1 MSDINDVLPETI
13 KTAEEAKEWLLVH
26 GYSVDVANE
35 ELKNWSPAGTDA
47 PVEEPAPEP
56 EPDPEPE
63 VEEEDEEWDEE
74 EDEEW
79 DDEEDEDWDEDD
91 SEEDED

>member
-1 MSDINDVLPETI
+1 MSNINDVLPETI
-13 KTAEEAKEWLLVH
+13 KTAEQAKEWLLVH

-35 ELKNWSPAGTDA
+35 ELKNWSPAGADA
-47 PVEEPAPEP
+47 PVEEPAP

-63 VEEEDEEWDEE
+63 VEEEEDEE
-74 EDEEW
+74 EDEDW

>member
-13 KTAEEAKEWLLVH
+13 KTAEQAKEWLLVH

-35 ELKNWSPAGTDA
+35 ELKNWSPAGADA
-47 PVEEPAPEP
+47 PVEEPAP

-91 SEEDED
+91 SEQDED

>member
-1 MSDINDVLPETI
+1 MSDINDVLPEGI
-13 KTAEEAKEWLLVH
+13 KTVEDAKHWLLVH

-35 ELKNWSPAGTDA
+35 ELKNWNPPEADDA
-47 PVEEPAPEP
+47 PAEEPAPA
-56 EPDPEPE
+56 PEPE
-63 VEEEDEEWDEE
+63 VEEEDEEWDEAEE

>member
-1 MSDINDVLPETI
+1 MSNINDVLPETI
-13 KTAEEAKEWLLVH
+13 KTAEQAKEWLLVH

-35 ELKNWSPAGTDA
+35 ELKNWSPAGADA
-47 PVEEPAPEP
+47 PVEEPAP

-74 EDEEW
+74 EDEDW

>member
-35 ELKNWSPAGTDA
+35 ELKNWSPAVADA
-47 PVEEPAPEP
+47 PVEEPAP

>member
-13 KTAEEAKEWLLVH
+13 KTAEQAKEWLLVH

-56 EPDPEPE
+56 DPEPE
-63 VEEEDEEWDEE
+63 VEEEDEE
-74 EDEEW
+74 EDEDW
-79 DDEEDEDWDEDD
+79 DDEEDEDWDEAD

>member
-1 MSDINDVLPETI
+1 MSDINDVLPENI
-13 KTAEEAKEWLLVH
+13 KTAVEAKEWLLVH

-56 EPDPEPE
+56 DPEPE
-63 VEEEDEEWDEE
+63 VEEDEEWDEE

>member
-35 ELKNWSPAGTDA
+35 ELKNWSPVGTDA
-47 PVEEPAPEP
+47 PVEEPAP

-74 EDEEW
+74 EDEDW

>member
-1 MSDINDVLPETI
+1 MSNINDVLPETI

-35 ELKNWSPAGTDA
+35 ELKNWSPAGADA
-47 PVEEPAPEP
+47 PVEEPAP

>member
-35 ELKNWSPAGTDA
+35 ELKNWNPPEADDA
-47 PVEEPAPEP
+47 PAEEPAPA
-56 EPDPEPE
+56 PEPE

>member
-35 ELKNWSPAGTDA
+35 ELKNWSPAGADA
-47 PVEEPAPEP
+47 PAEEPAP

-74 EDEEW
+74 EDEDW

>member
-1 MSDINDVLPETI
+1 MSDINDVLPEGI
-13 KTAEEAKEWLLVH
+13 KTVEDAKHWLLVH

-35 ELKNWSPAGTDA
+35 ELKNWNPPEADDA
-47 PVEEPAPEP
+47 PAEEPAP

-63 VEEEDEEWDEE
+63 VEEEDEE
-74 EDEEW
+74 EDEDW

>member
-13 KTAEEAKEWLLVH
+13 KTAEQAKEWLLVH

-35 ELKNWSPAGTDA
+35 ELKNWSPAGADA
-47 PVEEPAPEP
+47 PVEEPAP

>member
-35 ELKNWSPAGTDA
+35 ELKNWSPAGADA
-47 PVEEPAPEP
+47 PVEEPAP

-91 SEEDED
+91 SEQDED

>member
-35 ELKNWSPAGTDA
+35 ELKNWSPAGADA
-47 PVEEPAPEP
+47 PVEEPAP